1 MTAETVDVA
10 TAGSTLGTTT
20 SLICIGRGVV
30 QPLDFLV
37 NKSFTF
43 NCKRQTPQP
52 PQIITFSYHGLHA
65 ICTGTTRCS
74 CDYL

>member
-43 NCKRQTPQP
+43 NCKRQT
-52 PQIITFSYHGLHA
+52 SYYSMYKDHKGRYNSTINSHSYTL
-65 ICTGTTRCS
+65 
-74 CDYL
+74 